1 MTSRQSVSMRGV
13 VAAVLLAG
21 VGVLAMPLQA
31 ADVPAKLPKATEKL
45 LAELKLTPEIL
56 SGLDAEL
63 KVPQEWIDGARQE
76 GALRMG
82 ATWDPAQYRKMTEP
96 FIERYPFIKQEYARG
111 NRQDRTLKPL
121 MAFQAGRSTVDVIV
135 GLGATYALFAK
146 EGALTDMRSVPTWDN
161 VIPSMKHDG
170 GLWVGQRVAYWCMA
184 YNTDKMKAEDMP
196 KTWDDLLTNKVLQG
210 GHLAISNR
218 PNLWL
223 ANVWAVEGA
232 DWGKAYTTRLF
243 SDVKPQLRKE
253 GNNALLSLLAAGE
266 FYAMVPASAARLR
279 QYQQRGA
286 PINWHCPTPVPM
298 SASEIGVM
306 SKNLNPYASLLWINW
321 FLSKEGQIAQFNSDK
336 SPPIHKDLQLEIFLP
351 FRDQIV
357 GRKIAFRDHE
367 TLEKDLP
374 EVFATWNPLWEKAAQ
389 K

>member
-1 MTSRQSVSMRGV
+1 MVGRQSVSIRGS
-13 VAAVLLAG
+13 VAALLVAG
-21 VGVLAMPLQA
+21 ASILALPLQA
-31 ADVPAKLPKATEKL
+31 ADVPVKLPKATEKL
-45 LAELKLTPEIL
+45 LDELQLTPDIL

-63 KVPQEWIDGARQE
+63 TVPQEWIDGARKE

-135 GLGATYALFAK
+135 GMGATYALFAK
-146 EGALTDMRSVPTWDN
+146 EGALTDMRSVPTWGN

-184 YNTDKMKAEDMP
+184 YNTDKVKAEDMP
-196 KTWDDLLTNKVLQG
+196 KTWDDLLTNKVLQN
-210 GHLAISNR
+210 GHLAITNR

-232 DWGKAYTTRLF
+232 EWGKAFTTKLF

-279 QYQQRGA
+279 QYQQKGA
-286 PINWHCPTPVPM
+286 PISWHCPTPVPM

-306 SKNLNPYASLLWINW
+306 SKNTNPYASLLWINW

-336 SPPIHKDLQLEIFLP
+336 SPPIHKDLQLETFLP
-351 FRDQIV
+351 FREQIV
-357 GRKIAFRDHE
+357 GRPIAFRDHE

-374 EVFATWNPLWEKAAQ
+374 EVFGIWNPLWEKAAQ